1 MFDDIL
7 LQVSKPARY
16 IGAEWNLCPK
26 DFSGSEIKFALVFPD
41 LYEVGMSNLGIRI
54 IYSILNNLPGVS
66 CERFFSCA
74 PDMEALLYAKSRQ
87 ILSLESKRQMGEF
100 DIIGFSLGSELNYS
114 NALSILELGAIPI
127 QSSLRSHKD
136 PLVIAGGPCA
146 LNPEPMHEFFD
157 LFCVGEA
164 EDLIPELIEVY
175 RKHKEKFKSGRLS
188 RQDLLFIFSHI
199 EGVYVPSLYEI
210 AYNSEGKV
218 QEFKPKIEGVPIKI
232 KKRFIKDLNTA
243 HFPLKWLVPYIQVI
257 HDRISL
263 EVMRGC
269 PNKCRFCQAR
279 SQYYPLRVRSVENLL
294 SLARDTYKH
303 TGYEELSL
311 GGLSVSDYPHIEELL
326 RGLIGLFKTRGV
338 SVSLPSI
345 KAKANTGKLSAL
357 ISNIKKTSLTFA
369 PEAGTERLRQILAKN
384 FNEGEF
390 FQAIEQS
397 YASGW
402 RHVKLYFMIGL
413 PFEEEKDLDA
423 IIELSRRVSE
433 LRREVSGGPADV
445 NISIG
450 TLIPKP
456 HTPLQWL
463 EMDAI
468 GRIKDKQDYLKRKT
482 KNRRLKLKFT
492 DPKMSFL
499 EGVLSRGDRRLSKVI
514 LRAFKIGARFDAW
527 GNYFLFEKW
536 QQAFQESGVDP
547 EFYLKAKL
555 PQEPLPWDVINVGIN
570 KNVLMQ
576 EFKTSCNI
584 KG

>member
-1 MFDDIL
+1 MLDDIL
-7 LQVSKPARY
+7 LQVNKPARY
-16 IGAEWNLCPK
+16 IGQEWNIPNK
-26 DFSGSEIKFALVFPD
+26 DFSKSEIKFALVFPD

-74 PDMEALLYAKSRQ
+74 PDMQALLSAGNRQ
-87 ILSLESKRQMGEF
+87 ILSLESKRQLREF

-114 NALSILELGAIPI
+114 NVLNILDLGAIPLE
-127 QSSLRSHKD
+127 SSSRSYKD

-146 LNPEPMHEFFD
+146 LNPEPMYEFFD
-157 LFCVGEA
+157 LFCIGEA

-175 RKHKEKFKSGRLS
+175 RKYKEKFRSEKLS
-188 RQDLLFIFSHI
+188 RQDLLFMFSHI
-199 EGVYVPSLYEI
+199 EGVYVPSLYKI
-210 AYNSEGKV
+210 AYNSSGGM
-218 QEFKPKIEGVPIKI
+218 QEFKPEIEGVPVKV
-232 KKRFIKDLNTA
+232 KKRFIKDLNSA
-243 HFPLKWLVPYIQVI
+243 HFPLKWIVPYIQII

-294 SLARDTYKH
+294 SLAKDTYRH

-311 GGLSVSDYPHIEELL
+311 GGLSVGDYPHIEELL
-326 RGLIGLFKTRGV
+326 QLLMGLFKTKAV

-345 KAKANTGKLSAL
+345 KAKSNTGKLSAL
-357 ISNIKKTSLTFA
+357 ISSIKKTSLTFA

-397 YASGW
+397 YASGY

-413 PFEEEKDLDA
+413 PFEEEIDLDG
-423 IIELSRRVSE
+423 IIELSNRVSE
-433 LRREVSGGPADV
+433 LRRRVSGVPADV

-463 EMDAI
+463 EMDTI
-468 GRIKDKQDYLKRKT
+468 GKIRSKQDYLKRKI
-482 KNRRLKLKFT
+482 KNKRLSFKFT

-499 EGVLSRGDRRLSKVI
+499 EGVLSRGDRRLSKAI
-514 LRAFKIGARFDAW
+514 LRAFKMGARFDAW
-527 GNYFLFEKW
+527 DNYFLFEKW
-536 QQAFQESGVDP
+536 QQAFQESGIDP
-547 EFYLKAKL
+547 DFYLKAKL
-555 PQEPLPWDVINVGIN
+555 PQEPLPWDVIDVGIN
-570 KNVLMQ
+570 KDVLMQ
-576 EFKTSCNI
+576 ELSDAMTY
-584 KG
+584 GT